1 MKHEAKFSVI
11 LPAGNYASA
20 QIETFEQLAIRYNLP
35 VNLPL
40 NVDRAGNLIVASAL
54 SLRDAQ
60 LLRRQVAGLG
70 FPADC
75 VSDASESQLLAPKD
89 ASIDTLVVGALD
101 VPDPTTDSIGD
112 LTSDAWSSL
121 EMPSSLDLGLSDAA
135 DVSGVGRWNESNWLE
150 PDDSAIPQETP
161 TKESTLGM
169 SAMDLFAAAQAA
181 NKVSTSNQ
189 SLNAVNILGNKK
201 PAIVHSAKP
210 ASPNGDDIPQKPGFP
225 QFNAA
230 PDSKK
235 TMGLPVPQQIVPP
248 AEVKPQNAAP
258 VNKNARGTPA
268 PLQNVVPAEKA
279 SVLPVVSQ
287 PAAVVPKDSAK
298 TTAISAPQNLIV
310 STENKTTA
318 IQAPQTTN
326 ASAEASTP
334 DASQHAAEEVPSS
347 DTPKE
352 ALSEQANTPTPV
364 KEKSKIPATV
374 ILAWILIFLVTI
386 CLVIAVFYAYVE
398 PKEMLEPLLKPVL

>member
-20 QIETFEQLAIRYNLP
+20 QIESFEQLAIRYNLP
-35 VNLPL
+35 VTLPL
-40 NVDRAGNLIVASAL
+40 NTDRAGNLIVASSL

-75 VSDASESQLLAPKD
+75 VSDASESQLLASKD
-89 ASIDTLVVGALD
+89 SAINTRVVGALD
-101 VPDPTTDSIGD
+101 VPEQPTDSIGD

-150 PDDSAIPQETP
+150 PDDSAIPEETP

-169 SAMDLFAAAQAA
+169 SAMDLFAAAQSASRAA
-181 NKVSTSNQ
+181 STSYQ

-210 ASPNGDDIPQKPGFP
+210 ASNKDNVPPKSAIP
-225 QFNAA
+225 QFNASL
-230 PDSKK
+230 DSKK
-235 TMGLPVPQQIVPP
+235 TMGLPAPQQIVPP
-248 AEVKPQNAAP
+248 SEVKSSSMGLSQQIHTSAQSAQTPQQ
-258 VNKNARGTPA
+258 KS
-268 PLQNVVPAEKA
+268 VPEDKA

-287 PAAVVPKDSAK
+287 SPSASTDFSK
-298 TTAISAPQNLIV
+298 TTDPTTPQNLID

-318 IQAPQTTN
+318 VQSSNSTSEAAVAVQPTTEDNPTAEKKEDVPEQKDSTAPV
-326 ASAEASTP
+326 E
-334 DASQHAAEEVPSS
+334 HRV
-347 DTPKE
+347 
-352 ALSEQANTPTPV
+352 
-364 KEKSKIPATV
+364 KSKVPASV
-374 ILAWILIFLVTI
+374 IFAWILIFIVAI

-398 PKEMLEPLLKPVL
+398 PKEMLSPLLKPVL

>member
-35 VNLPL
+35 VKLPL
-40 NVDRAGNLIVASAL
+40 NADRAGNLIVASAL

-75 VSDASESQLLAPKD
+75 VSDASESQLLGPKD
-89 ASIDTLVVGALD
+89 GSIDTLVVGALG
-101 VPDPTTDSIGD
+101 VPDPSTDSIGD

-150 PDDSAIPQETP
+150 PDDSAIPEETP

-169 SAMDLFAAAQAA
+169 SAMDLFAAAQSA
-181 NKVSTSNQ
+181 NRMSNSNQ

-201 PAIVHSAKP
+201 PAIVHSAMQAP
-210 ASPNGDDIPQKPGFP
+210 KPGMP
-225 QFNAA
+225 QFNASS
-230 PDSKK
+230 DSKRS
-235 TMGLPVPQQIVPP
+235 TGLHASQQIGST
-248 AEVKPQNAAP
+248 AEVKAQGIAAQQQATLDNKVLSDAQQKNAA
-258 VNKNARGTPA
+258 AD
-268 PLQNVVPAEKA
+268 QA
-279 SVLPVVSQ
+279 SVLPVVPQ
-287 PAAVVPKDSAK
+287 QTPAAQADSAK
-298 TTAISAPQNLIV
+298 TAAITAPQNLIV

-318 IQAPQTTN
+318 IQAPQTNT
-326 ASAEASTP
+326 SAEASNP
-334 DASQHAAEEVPSS
+334 AAEETTSS
-347 DTPKE
+347 ENKKE
-352 ALSEQANTPTPV
+352 EASEQTKSNAPTEHR
-364 KEKSKIPATV
+364 EKAKIPASV
-374 ILAWILIFLVTI
+374 ILAWILIFIVTI
-386 CLVIAVFYAYVE
+386 CLVIAVFYAYIE
-398 PKEMLEPLLKPVL
+398 PKEMLTPLLNPLF